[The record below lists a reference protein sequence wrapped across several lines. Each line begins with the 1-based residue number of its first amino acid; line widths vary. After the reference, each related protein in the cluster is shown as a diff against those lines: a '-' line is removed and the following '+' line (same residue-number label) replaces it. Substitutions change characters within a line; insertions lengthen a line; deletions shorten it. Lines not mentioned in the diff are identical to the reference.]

1 MSQVNLN
8 PVTRGCF
15 TRGCLKEN
23 AHTIVLLL
31 SVIDLFILFS
41 AGLIAHFSLF
51 GTVTPNVQHQVTILL
66 GLLLVVIFLE
76 LAQFYRPWRGRSLL
90 QELVLFLKAWGTAL
104 IALTLI
110 TTASLPEVTAGS
122 NLEWVGLWAI
132 LGSIGLASTRF
143 VIRYGLAWIRAHGWN
158 QRRVVLAGL
167 SEMAIV
173 TENQIN
179 KSPWLGLQIIGYL
192 DDRSE
197 PRISMGRSAL
207 PYLGK
212 IHKLVDVVEQ
222 EGVDQVWVA
231 YPFRG
236 DFRFNEVMHALRHSS
251 VSIRFLIDF
260 YAFDA
265 MNRSLSYVGGIPM
278 LDIAV
283 SPLDGVNAY
292 LKALEDGV
300 LALIILVLFGP
311 LMIAIAIGVKLS
323 SPGPVFYRQERVG
336 WNGRPF
342 MMLKFRSMP
351 LNIEAKSGPIWAR
364 AGEDRAT
371 PFGAF
376 LRRTSLDELP
386 QFINVLKGEMSIVGP
401 RPERP
406 AFVDKFKYEV
416 PHYMKKHM
424 VKAGITGWAQVNGW
438 RGDTDLNKRIEHD
451 LYYIRNWSVWFDLR
465 IAVQTVVTGFFNK
478 NAY

>member
-1 MSQVNLN
+1 VFGNVNLN
-8 PVTRGCF
+8 AR
-15 TRGCLKEN
+15 
-23 AHTIVLLL
+23 
-31 SVIDLFILFS
+31 
-41 AGLIAHFSLF
+41 
-51 GTVTPNVQHQVTILL
+51 HQVTILL
-66 GLLLVVIFLE
+66 GLLLVVFFLE
-76 LAQFYRPWRGRSLL
+76 LAQFYRPWRGRSIL
-90 QELVLFLKAWGTAL
+90 QELVLFLKAWVAAL
-104 IALTLI
+104 VALTLI
-110 TTASLPEVTAGS
+110 TTASLPDGTAGS

-132 LGSIGLASTRF
+132 LGFIGLATTRF

-179 KSPWLGLQIIGYL
+179 KNPWLGLQIIGYL

-197 PRISMGRSAL
+197 PRISIEKSGL

-212 IHKLVDVVEQ
+212 IHNLVDIVEQ
-222 EGVDQVWVA
+222 ERVDQVWVA

-236 DFRFNEVMHALRHSS
+236 ELRSNEVVHALRHSS

-260 YAFDA
+260 YAFNA
-265 MNRSLSYVGGIPM
+265 INRSLSDVAGIPM

-283 SPLDGVNAY
+283 SPLDGLNSS

-300 LALIILVLFGP
+300 LACIILLLFGP
-311 LMIAIAIGVKLS
+311 LMIAITIGIKLT

-351 LNIEAKSGPIWAR
+351 VGAEHGTGPIWAGP
-364 AGEDRAT
+364 GENRAT
-371 PFGAF
+371 RIGAF
-376 LRRTSLDELP
+376 LRKTSLDELP
-386 QFINVLKGEMSIVGP
+386 QLINVLKGEMSVVGP

-406 AFVDKFKYEV
+406 AFVNAFKHQI
-416 PHYMKKHM
+416 PNYMKKHM

-438 RGDTDLNKRIEHD
+438 RGDTDLNRRIEYD
-451 LYYIRNWSVWFDLR
+451 LYYIQHWSVWFDLW
-465 IAVQTVVTGFFNK
+465 IALQTVIKGFVNK

>member
-1 MSQVNLN
+1 M
-8 PVTRGCF
+8 
-15 TRGCLKEN
+15 
-23 AHTIVLLL
+23 
-31 SVIDLFILFS
+31 
-41 AGLIAHFSLF
+41 
-51 GTVTPNVQHQVTILL
+51 TPNAQHQVTILL

-90 QELVLFLKAWGTAL
+90 QEFVLFLKAWVAAL
-104 IALTLI
+104 IALTVI

-132 LGSIGLASTRF
+132 LGCIGLATTRL

-197 PRISMGRSAL
+197 PRISIGKSAL

-212 IHKLVDVVEQ
+212 INKLVDIVEQ

-260 YAFDA
+260 YAFNA

-300 LALIILVLFGP
+300 LASIILVLFGP
-311 LMIAIAIGVKLS
+311 LMIAIAIGIKLT

-336 WNGRPF
+336 WNNRPF
-342 MMLKFRSMP
+342 KMLKFRSMP
-351 LNIEAKSGPIWAR
+351 LNIEAQSGPIWAR
-364 AGEDRAT
+364 AGENRAT

-406 AFVDKFKYEV
+406 AFVDKFKDEV
-416 PHYMKKHM
+416 PNYMKKHM

-451 LYYIRNWSVWFDLR
+451 LYYIRNWSVWFDVR

-478 NAY
+478 NAC

>member
-1 MSQVNLN
+1 MSQVDLN

-15 TRGCLKEN
+15 TRGCLKEH

-31 SVIDLFILFS
+31 SFIDLFILFS
-41 AGLIAHFSLF
+41 AGLIAHYCLF
-51 GTVTPNVQHQVTILL
+51 GTVTPNAQHQVTILL

-90 QELVLFLKAWGTAL
+90 QEFVLFLKAWIAAL
-104 IALTLI
+104 IALTVI

-132 LGSIGLASTRF
+132 LACIGLATTRF

-197 PRISMGRSAL
+197 PRISIGKSAL

-212 IHKLVDVVEQ
+212 IHKLVDIVEQ

-260 YAFDA
+260 YAFNA
-265 MNRSLSYVGGIPM
+265 MNRSLSYVGGIPI

-300 LALIILVLFGP
+300 LAWIIFVLFGP

-351 LNIEAKSGPIWAR
+351 LNIEAQSGPIWAR

>member
-1 MSQVNLN
+1 MAQIDLN
-8 PVTRGCF
+8 AIS
-15 TRGCLKEN
+15 RGCLKEH
-23 AHTIVLLL
+23 AHTLVLLL
-31 SVIDLFILFS
+31 SVIDLFTLSS
-41 AGLIAHFSLF
+41 AGLIAHYCLF
-51 GTVTPNVQHQVTILL
+51 GTVKPNAQHQVMILF
-66 GLLLVVIFLE
+66 GLLLIVIFLE
-76 LAQFYRPWRGRSLL
+76 QAQFYGSWRGRSLL
-90 QELVLFLKAWGTAL
+90 QELVLFFKAWAAAV
-104 IALTLI
+104 IALTVI

-122 NLEWVGLWAI
+122 NLEWLVLWAI
-132 LGSIGLASTRF
+132 LGCIGLATSRF

-173 TENQIN
+173 AENQIN

-197 PRISMGRSAL
+197 PRISIGKSAL

-212 IHKLVDVVEQ
+212 IHKLVDIVEQ

-236 DFRFNEVMHALRHSS
+236 ELRSNEVVHTLRHSS
-251 VSIRFLIDF
+251 VNIRFLIDF
-260 YAFDA
+260 YAFNA
-265 MNRSLSYVGGIPM
+265 INRSLSDVAGIPM

-283 SPLDGVNAY
+283 SPLDGLNTY
-292 LKALEDGV
+292 LKAIEDVV
-300 LALIILVLFGP
+300 LAWIILVLVGP

-323 SPGPVFYRQERVG
+323 SPGTVFYRQERVG

-342 MMLKFRSMP
+342 LMLKFRSMP
-351 LNIEAKSGPIWAR
+351 LNIETQSGPIWAR
-364 AGEDRAT
+364 AGENRAT

-406 AFVDKFKYEV
+406 AFVDKFKDEV

>member
-1 MSQVNLN
+1 MSQIDLN

-15 TRGCLKEN
+15 TRGCLKEH

-31 SVIDLFILFS
+31 SVIDLFTLSS
-41 AGLIAHFSLF
+41 AGLIAHYCLF
-51 GTVTPNVQHQVTILL
+51 GNVKPNAQHQVTILL

-90 QELVLFLKAWGTAL
+90 QEFVLFLKAWIAAL
-104 IALTLI
+104 IALTVI

-132 LGSIGLASTRF
+132 LACIGLATTRF

-197 PRISMGRSAL
+197 PRISIGKSAL

-212 IHKLVDVVEQ
+212 IHKLVDIVEQ

-260 YAFDA
+260 YAFNA

-292 LKALEDGV
+292 LKVLEDGV
-300 LALIILVLFGP
+300 LAWIILVVLGP
-311 LMIAIAIGVKLS
+311 VMIAIAIGVKLS

-351 LNIEAKSGPIWAR
+351 VGVEHRTGPIWAR
-364 AGEDRAT
+364 SGDNRAT
-371 PFGAF
+371 RFGAF
-376 LRRTSLDELP
+376 LRKSSLDELP
-386 QFINVLKGEMSIVGP
+386 QLINVLKGEMSIVGP

-406 AFVDKFKYEV
+406 AFVNAFKHQI
-416 PHYMKKHM
+416 PNYMKKHM

-438 RGDTDLNKRIEHD
+438 RGDTDLNRRIEHD
-451 LYYIRNWSVWFDLR
+451 LYYIQHWSVWFDLW
-465 IAVQTVVTGFFNK
+465 IALQTVIKGFANK

>member
-1 MSQVNLN
+1 MPFGAIRYINAALRQGADGVTAGDHMKHERNIPSLERVGIREGGAMSQVDLN
-8 PVTRGCF
+8 PVTS
-15 TRGCLKEN
+15 GCLKEH

-31 SVIDLFILFS
+31 SVIDLVTLSS
-41 AGLIAHFSLF
+41 AGLIAHYCLF
-51 GTVTPNVQHQVTILL
+51 GTVKPNAQHQVTILL
-66 GLLLVVIFLE
+66 GLLLVVIFLD

-90 QELVLFLKAWGTAL
+90 QELVLFLKAWVTAL
-104 IALTLI
+104 IALTVI

-122 NLEWVGLWAI
+122 NLEWIGLWAI
-132 LGSIGLASTRF
+132 LACIGLATTRF

-179 KSPWLGLQIIGYL
+179 KSPRLGLQIIGYL

-197 PRISMGRSAL
+197 PRISIGKSAL

-212 IHKLVDVVEQ
+212 IHKLVDIVEQ

-236 DFRFNEVMHALRHSS
+236 ELRSNEVVHALRHSS

-260 YAFDA
+260 YAFNA
-265 MNRSLSYVGGIPM
+265 INRTLSDVAGIPM

-283 SPLDGVNAY
+283 SPLDGLNSS

-300 LALIILVLFGP
+300 LACIILLLFGP
-311 LMIAIAIGVKLS
+311 VMIAIAIGIKLTS
-323 SPGPVFYRQERVG
+323 RGPVFYRQERVG
-336 WNGRPF
+336 WNNRPF
-342 MMLKFRSMP
+342 KMLKFRSMP
-351 LNIEAKSGPIWAR
+351 LNIEAQSGPIWAR
-364 AGEDRAT
+364 AGENRAT
-371 PFGAF
+371 PLGAF

-406 AFVDKFKYEV
+406 AFVDKFKDEV
-416 PHYMKKHM
+416 PKN
-424 VKAGITGWAQVNGW
+424 T
-438 RGDTDLNKRIEHD
+438 
-451 LYYIRNWSVWFDLR
+451 WSR
-465 IAVQTVVTGFFNK
+465 PASPGGHK
-478 NAY
+478 

>member
-1 MSQVNLN
+1 MAQIDLN
-8 PVTRGCF
+8 AITK
-15 TRGCLKEN
+15 GCLKEH
-23 AHTIVLLL
+23 AHTLVLLL
-31 SVIDLFILFS
+31 RVIDLFTLAS
-41 AGLIAHFSLF
+41 AGLIAHYCLF
-51 GTVTPNVQHQVTILL
+51 GTVKPHAQHQVTILL
-66 GLLLVVIFLE
+66 GLLLIVIFLE
-76 LAQFYRPWRGRSLL
+76 QAQFYGSWRGRSLL
-90 QELVLFLKAWGTAL
+90 QELVLFLKAWVAAL
-104 IALTLI
+104 IALTVI

-122 NLEWVGLWAI
+122 NLEWLGLWAI
-132 LGSIGLASTRF
+132 LGCIALATTRF

-179 KSPWLGLQIIGYL
+179 KSPWLGLQILGYL

-197 PRISMGRSAL
+197 PRISIEKSCL

-212 IHKLVDVVEQ
+212 IHNLVDIVEQ

-236 DFRFNEVMHALRHSS
+236 ELRSNEVVHALRHSS

-260 YAFDA
+260 YAFNA
-265 MNRSLSYVGGIPM
+265 INRSLSDVAGIPM

-283 SPLDGVNAY
+283 SPLDGFNTY

-300 LALIILVLFGP
+300 LAWIIVVLFGP
-311 LMIAIAIGVKLS
+311 LMIAIAMGVKLS

-351 LNIEAKSGPIWAR
+351 VGVEHGTGPIWA
-364 AGEDRAT
+364 GTGDNRAT
-371 PFGAF
+371 RFGAF
-376 LRRTSLDELP
+376 LRKSSLDELP
-386 QFINVLKGEMSIVGP
+386 QLINVLKGEMSIVGP

-406 AFVDKFKYEV
+406 AFVNAFKHQI
-416 PHYMKKHM
+416 PNYMKKHM

-438 RGDTDLNKRIEHD
+438 RGDTDLNKRIEYD
-451 LYYIRNWSVWFDLR
+451 LYYIRNWSVRFDLW
-465 IAVQTVVTGFFNK
+465 IALRTVIKGFVNK

>member
-1 MSQVNLN
+1 MSQADLN

-15 TRGCLKEN
+15 TRGCLKEH

-31 SVIDLFILFS
+31 SVIDLFILSS
-41 AGLIAHFSLF
+41 AGLIAHYCLF
-51 GTVTPNVQHQVTILL
+51 GSVKPDAQHQVTILL

-104 IALTLI
+104 IALTVI

-132 LGSIGLASTRF
+132 LGFIGLGSTRF

-197 PRISMGRSAL
+197 PRISIENSGL

-212 IHKLVDVVEQ
+212 IYKLVDIVEQ
-222 EGVDQVWVA
+222 EGVDEVWVA

-260 YAFDA
+260 YAFNA

-292 LKALEDGV
+292 LKALEDGM
-300 LALIILVLFGP
+300 LAWIMLVLFGP

-351 LNIEAKSGPIWAR
+351 LDIEGQSGPIWAR

-386 QFINVLKGEMSIVGP
+386 QFFNVLKGEMSIVGP

-406 AFVDKFKYEV
+406 AFVDKFKDEV
-416 PHYMKKHM
+416 PLYMKKHM

>member
-1 MSQVNLN
+1 MSQVDLN
-8 PVTRGCF
+8 PVTRGC
-15 TRGCLKEN
+15 LKEY
-23 AHTIVLLL
+23 AHIVVLLL
-31 SVIDLFILFS
+31 RVIDLFTLSS
-41 AGLIAHFSLF
+41 AGLIAHYYLFSN
-51 GTVTPNVQHQVTILL
+51 VKPNAQHQVTILL
-66 GLLLVVIFLE
+66 GLLLVVIFLD

-90 QELVLFLKAWGTAL
+90 EEFVLFLKAWGAAL
-104 IALTLI
+104 IALTVI

-122 NLEWVGLWAI
+122 NLEWVGLWTI
-132 LGSIGLASTRF
+132 LACIGLATTRF
-143 VIRYGLAWIRAHGWN
+143 VIRYGLAWARAHGWN

-197 PRISMGRSAL
+197 PRISIGNSAL

-212 IHKLVDVVEQ
+212 IHKLVDIVEQ

-260 YAFDA
+260 YAFNA

-278 LDIAV
+278 LDVAV

-300 LALIILVLFGP
+300 LAWIILVLFGP
-311 LMIAIAIGVKLS
+311 LMIAIAIGVKLT

-351 LNIEAKSGPIWAR
+351 VGVEHGTGPIWA
-364 AGEDRAT
+364 GPGDNRAT
-371 PFGAF
+371 RFGAF
-376 LRRTSLDELP
+376 LRKASLDELP
-386 QFINVLKGEMSIVGP
+386 QLINVLKGEMSIVGP

-406 AFVDKFKYEV
+406 VFVDKFKDEV
-416 PHYMKKHM
+416 PNYMRKHM

>member
-1 MSQVNLN
+1 MSQVDLN

-15 TRGCLKEN
+15 TRGCLKEH
-23 AHTIVLLL
+23 AHIIVILL
-31 SVIDLFILFS
+31 SVIDLFTLSS
-41 AGLIAHFSLF
+41 AGLITHYCVF
-51 GTVTPNVQHQVTILL
+51 GNVNLNARHQVTILL
-66 GLLLVVIFLE
+66 GLLLVVFFLE
-76 LAQFYRPWRGRSLL
+76 LAQFYRPWRGRSIL
-90 QELVLFLKAWGTAL
+90 QELVLFLKAWVAAL
-104 IALTLI
+104 VALTLI
-110 TTASLPEVTAGS
+110 TTASLPDGTAGS

-132 LGSIGLASTRF
+132 LGFIGLATTRF

-179 KSPWLGLQIIGYL
+179 KNPWLGLQIIGYL

-197 PRISMGRSAL
+197 PRISIEKSGL

-212 IHKLVDVVEQ
+212 IHNLVDIVEQ
-222 EGVDQVWVA
+222 ERVDQVWVA

-236 DFRFNEVMHALRHSS
+236 ELRSNEVVHALRHSS

-260 YAFDA
+260 YAFNA
-265 MNRSLSYVGGIPM
+265 INRSLSDVAGIPM

-283 SPLDGVNAY
+283 SPLDGLNSS

-300 LALIILVLFGP
+300 LACIILLLFGP
-311 LMIAIAIGVKLS
+311 LMIAITIGIKLT

-351 LNIEAKSGPIWAR
+351 VGAEHGTGPIWAGP
-364 AGEDRAT
+364 GENRAT
-371 PFGAF
+371 RIGAF
-376 LRRTSLDELP
+376 LRKTSLDELP
-386 QFINVLKGEMSIVGP
+386 QLINVLKGEMSVVGP

-406 AFVDKFKYEV
+406 AFVNAFKHQI
-416 PHYMKKHM
+416 PNYMKKHM

-438 RGDTDLNKRIEHD
+438 RGDTDLNRRIEYD
-451 LYYIRNWSVWFDLR
+451 LYYIQHWSVWFDLW
-465 IAVQTVVTGFFNK
+465 IALQTVIKGFVNK